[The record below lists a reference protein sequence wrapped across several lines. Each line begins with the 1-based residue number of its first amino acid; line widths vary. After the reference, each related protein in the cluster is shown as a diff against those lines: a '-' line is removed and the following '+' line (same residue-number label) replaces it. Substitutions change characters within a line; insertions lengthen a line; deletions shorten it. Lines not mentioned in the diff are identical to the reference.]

1 MKKFLKRCILEITET
16 ISVILSVLA
25 YLAIALLIC
34 GFFNWGPT
42 GFMVVLMTLFGPCI
56 GTFMSITDYFY
67 KLKCRWGC
75 FYS

>member
-16 ISVILSVLA
+16 VSVMLSVLA

-34 GFFNWGPT
+34 GFFNWGQA
-42 GFMVVLMTLFGPCI
+42 GFTVVLMTLSGPCI
-56 GTFMSITDYFY
+56 ETFMSITDYFY
-67 KLKCRWGC
+67 RLKCRWGC